1 MSEYFML
8 STVVPDTFVVFALAL
23 TLFVMARNL
32 RAISFAGITRE
43 LGLIMA
49 GLLAWGAFLLAHI
62 LFLVLGPIW
71 LSEAEMLRTDAFMQ
85 SGVRWSFETIAAI
98 IILAGVVQIPR
109 RFGRL
114 MQNLEQSTSALEH
127 EHEARSSLEAQL
139 KAATA
144 TQRTSEQA
152 ESEFLLGLSH
162 ELRTPLNGIIGLGSL
177 LGNTPLDADQRRLL
191 GTLEQS
197 AHTML
202 ARVGAVIE
210 LSQLRTEQ
218 VEVRSQVLSPAE
230 LVRSVEAL
238 YAPSATEKGLAFS
251 SEISE
256 AANAQFLGDSRLTK
270 QLLSTLASIAIKYS
284 PVGAIR
290 TIVDVETTG
299 DEIAAVQFTTA
310 ATGLEFPPHVIERV
324 RGEFGGMRDD
334 GGIGLAICWRLAEL
348 MDGTLMIESDAEAG
362 AVVTVRLP
370 MRREL

>member
-1 MSEYFML
+1 M
-8 STVVPDTFVVFALAL
+8 
-23 TLFVMARNL
+23 
-32 RAISFAGITRE
+32 
-43 LGLIMA
+43 
-49 GLLAWGAFLLAHI
+49 
-62 LFLVLGPIW
+62 
-71 LSEAEMLRTDAFMQ
+71 
-85 SGVRWSFETIAAI
+85 
-98 IILAGVVQIPR
+98 
-109 RFGRL
+109 
-114 MQNLEQSTSALEH
+114 
-127 EHEARSSLEAQL
+127 
-139 KAATA
+139 
-144 TQRTSEQA
+144 
-152 ESEFLLGLSH
+152 
-162 ELRTPLNGIIGLGSL
+162 
-177 LGNTPLDADQRRLL
+177 L